1 MSVSQLFRG
10 AIYHLPTVITSASCL
25 ARGVE
30 YLYPPSSVELHLAPA
45 TRQDGNF
52 NLLALRES
60 CLAVRVKLLLM
71 IDDRDSD

>member
-1 MSVSQLFRG
+1 MSVSQLLKRS
-10 AIYHLPTVITSASCL
+10 IQHVPTVITSASCL

-30 YLYPPSSVELHLAPA
+30 YLCPPSSVELHLAPA
-45 TRQDGNF
+45 TLHDGTF
-52 NLLALRES
+52 SLLALRES